1 MKTLT
6 IAALAATSLLAACS
20 DGEAPKADPNATAEE
35 VVAAPPSAAPADS
48 DDDVAEPAEAAA
60 EHGHPHDG
68 EDAEHSH

>member
-1 MKTLT
+1 MKTLA

-35 VVAAPPSAAPADS
+35 AVAAPLSADPVDP
-48 DDDVAEPAEAAA
+48 DDDAAEPTEAAA

-68 EDAEHSH
+68 EDADHSH